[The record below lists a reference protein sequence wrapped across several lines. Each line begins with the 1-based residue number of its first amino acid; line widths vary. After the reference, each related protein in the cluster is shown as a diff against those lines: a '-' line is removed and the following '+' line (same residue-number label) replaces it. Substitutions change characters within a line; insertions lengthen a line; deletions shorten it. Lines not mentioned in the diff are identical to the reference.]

1 MNMKKHRVHGK
12 RGFTFVELLTV
23 TAILVFL
30 FAGAVVAFFRS
41 IQLAEISRN
50 SSAALLVLKNRMV
63 QIRDNPFNQIFATFN
78 NATFSTA
85 GLNGIGVSY
94 VDNTNPN
101 LYQVTIAFC
110 WQEKNGR
117 VFGEDLNLDGQ
128 LNAGEDQNGNG
139 FIDSPVEITSLIYN
153 GG

>member
-1 MNMKKHRVHGK
+1 MKKHRVHGK

-94 VDNTNPN
+94 
-101 LYQVTIAFC
+101 
-110 WQEKNGR
+110 
-117 VFGEDLNLDGQ
+117 LDGQ
-128 LNAGEDQNGNG
+128 LNAGEVQNGNG